1 MGKCFLQLDIKEVE
15 EIWLTFFMITTNI
28 KDYILA
34 DTDEIRK
41 SFRVTMKDQFE
52 HILFIK
58 CFSSQLES
66 GKTHTLQQRS
76 NWWMIVV
83 DKEGPIPNNVYEYS
97 FAEVF
102 NLCRK
107 AIDPEVQ
114 EFVETLKDRHI
125 IP

>member
-1 MGKCFLQLDIKEVE
+1 ME
-15 EIWLTFFMITTNI
+15 EFWVTFFMITTNI

-34 DTDEIRK
+34 DTDKIRK

-52 HILFIK
+52 HNLFIN

-66 GKTHTLQQRS
+66 DKTDTLQQRI
-76 NWWMIVV
+76 NWWMMVV
-83 DKEGPIPNNVYEYS
+83 DKEGPIPNNVCEFS

-102 NLCRK
+102 NLCRE
-107 AIDPEVQ
+107 AIDPEMQ
-114 EFVETLKDRHI
+114 KFVETLKDRHI